1 MEADELNARLQLKKK
16 IASVLQQHE
25 DVLEILGTQT
35 RKVQTDFLLEFAR
48 NISYSLSAPPNYKEG
63 GETRFILRARLVD
76 RILSVV
82 PLSRY
87 YHPPAPLPVEM
98 RQGKVIA
105 TGVKDSCRPEVTSA
119 AEETSISR
127 GQVLKRKHDVEEKA
141 EKKPRIDLNF
151 GLDSDDEG

>member
-1 MEADELNARLQLKKK
+1 M
-16 IASVLQQHE
+16 
-25 DVLEILGTQT
+25 
-35 RKVQTDFLLEFAR
+35 
-48 NISYSLSAPPNYKEG
+48 
-63 GETRFILRARLVD
+63 
-76 RILSVV
+76 SVV

-105 TGVKDSCRPEVTSA
+105 TGVKDSGRPEVSSAAVETSA
-119 AEETSISR
+119 SR